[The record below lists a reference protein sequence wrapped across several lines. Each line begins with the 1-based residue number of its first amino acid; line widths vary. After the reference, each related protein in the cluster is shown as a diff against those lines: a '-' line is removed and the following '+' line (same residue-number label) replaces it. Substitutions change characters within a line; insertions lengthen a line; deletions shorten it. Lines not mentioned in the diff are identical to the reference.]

1 MWAFANTWLRL
12 LILSRFINKHGRHRQ
27 FLFLIGRFFLKSFPL
42 KPLGQMNRN
51 LVGSIYGRSSIEIAN
66 FGHYERFIWYFFCWE
81 SSIKSQNIEIRINL
95 CRNSFTLVTSSQ
107 SMSSIL
113 YRGPGWPSGYGHLL
127 LKSSHWGYS
136 VPWYQVLPSCFY
148 LSYYSTSINK

>member
-1 MWAFANTWLRL
+1 LDD
-12 LILSRFINKHGRHRQ
+12 
-27 FLFLIGRFFLKSFPL
+27 FFKSFPL
-42 KPLGQMNRN
+42 KPLGQMNWN
-51 LVGSIYGRSSIEIAN
+51 LVGSIYGRSSIEIAH

-95 CRNSFTLVTSSQ
+95 SRTSFTLVTSSQ

-127 LKSSHWGYS
+127 LNSQATAAIPY
-136 VPWYQVLPSCFY
+136 PDTRFY
-148 LSYYSTSINK
+148 HPASTFLIIQQA